1 MKKWRCTVCGYIHTG
16 DEPPETCPVCGADRS
31 KFVEVTD
38 APANNI
44 SESDPEPGKAT
55 TPANKLSESVPESGK
70 PTAPAAP
77 AAKAADPVL
86 KDAGTA
92 KKAKTDE
99 ISAPK
104 TLYSTITDLMVKH
117 HLHPIAVHVPNGV
130 VPAVV
135 LFVLLG
141 MLFSSAGL
149 FQAAYYNMIFVVLAL
164 PVVLYSG
171 VNEWRKKYNS
181 GKTSIFIAKFI
192 SAAVVTVCAVV
203 ITLWFLFHPEL
214 INDPS
219 SMPPVLILLHL
230 LLLLATGIAGH
241 LGGKLVFKD

>member
-1 MKKWRCTVCGYIHTG
+1 MKKWRCTVCGYIHIG

-38 APANNI
+38 APANNL
-44 SESDPEPGKAT
+44 SESAPEPGK
-55 TPANKLSESVPESGK
+55 
-70 PTAPAAP
+70 PAAP
-77 AAKAADPVL
+77 AAKAADTVL
-86 KDAGTA
+86 KDAGTE
-92 KKAKTDE
+92 KKADTDE

-104 TLYSTITDLMVKH
+104 TFYNIITDLMVKH

-141 MLFSSAGL
+141 MLFTSAGL
-149 FQAAYYNMIFVVLAL
+149 IQAAYYNMIFVVLAL

-192 SAAVVTVCAVV
+192 SAAVVTICAVIIV
-203 ITLWFLFHPEL
+203 LWFLFHPEL
-214 INDPS
+214 IKDPS

-230 LLLLATGIAGH
+230 VLLAATGIAGH

>member
-31 KFVEVTD
+31 KFIEITD
-38 APANNI
+38 AAENTSKNA
-44 SESDPEPGKAT
+44 PEPKKEAAAAVKASEPHSTAVDTMKENGKAEI
-55 TPANKLSESVPESGK
+55 P
-70 PTAPAAP
+70 
-77 AAKAADPVL
+77 
-86 KDAGTA
+86 A
-92 KKAKTDE
+92 KKTFYD
-99 ISAPK
+99 
-104 TLYSTITDLMVKH
+104 TLTDLMVKH

-135 LFVLLG
+135 LFVVLG
-141 MLFSSAGL
+141 MLFTSAGL

-181 GKTSIFIAKFI
+181 GRTPIFIAKFI
-192 SAAVVTVCAVV
+192 SAAVVTVCAVFIV
-203 ITLWFLFHPEL
+203 LWFLFHPEL
-214 INDPS
+214 IKDPS
-219 SMPPVLILLHL
+219 STPPVLILLHL
-230 LLLLATGIAGH
+230 ALLLATSIAGY

>member
-16 DEPPETCPVCGADRS
+16 DEPPEICPVCGADRS

-38 APANNI
+38 APANNL
-44 SESDPEPGKAT
+44 SGSAPEPGK
-55 TPANKLSESVPESGK
+55 PA
-70 PTAPAAP
+70 APAAP
-77 AAKAADPVL
+77 AAKAVDRVL
-86 KDAGTA
+86 KDAGTV
-92 KKAKTDE
+92 KGTNTDE
-99 ISAPK
+99 MPAPK
-104 TLYSTITDLMVKH
+104 TLYNTITDLMVKH

-141 MLFSSAGL
+141 MLFTSAGL

-192 SAAVVTVCAVV
+192 SAAVVAVCAVIIV
-203 ITLWFLFHPEL
+203 LWFLFHPEL
-214 INDPS
+214 IKDPS

-230 LLLLATGIAGH
+230 VLLLATGIAGF